1 MRESERVRV
10 GGVQVSRNA
19 GFVDSEGLHC
29 RLHAV
34 VACCL
39 PQEVDGEAVV
49 DVRGR
54 ASTARVNF
62 KRNLLVAG
70 QLQNVPRA
78 LPVQAHVLQLQLVSR
93 HKS

>member
-1 MRESERVRV
+1 MFEESAAGNNAREC
-10 GGVQVSRNA
+10 GVQVSGYA

-34 VACCL
+34 VAGGL

-54 ASTARVNF
+54 ARTA
-62 KRNLLVAG
+62 
-70 QLQNVPRA
+70 
-78 LPVQAHVLQLQLVSR
+78 
-93 HKS
+93 